1 MFVEALKEVVDNT
14 DGAVAGLLM
23 DVEGIPLETYIRE
36 GTTTP
41 FDIEVVGAEFSVI
54 VKSVQR
60 TVDSLEAGGA
70 KEVAVQADKV
80 TTLIRMLNA
89 DYFVALALEPAGNIG
104 KARYMLRVTAPKLME
119 ELAS

>member
-1 MFVEALKEVVDNT
+1 
-14 DGAVAGLLM
+14 M
-23 DVEGIPLETYIRE
+23 DFEGIPLERYVRQ
-36 GTTTP
+36 GAKVP

-80 TTLIRMLNA
+80 TTLIRVLNS
-89 DYFVALALEPAGNIG
+89 DYFVALAMEPSGNLG
-104 KARYMLRVTAPKLME
+104 KGRYMLRIAAPKLVA
-119 ELAS
+119 ELG

>member
-14 DGAVAGLLM
+14 DGAVACLLM
-23 DVEGIPLETYIRE
+23 DVEGIPLESYIRE
-36 GTTTP
+36 GSTAP

-70 KEVAVQADKV
+70 KELAVQADKV
-80 TTLIRMLNA
+80 ITIIRLLTA
-89 DYFVALALEPAGNIG
+89 EYFIAVALEPSGNIG
-104 KARYMLRVTAPKLME
+104 KGRYMMRVIAPKLVE
-119 ELAS
+119 ELS

>member
-14 DGAVAGLLM
+14 DGAVASLLM
-23 DVEGIPLETYIRE
+23 DVEGIPLERYIRE
-36 GTTTP
+36 GDDAP

-70 KEVAVQADKV
+70 KELAVQAEKV
-80 TTLIRMLNA
+80 TTLIRVLTT
-89 DYFVALALEPAGNIG
+89 DYFIALALDPAGNIG
-104 KARYMLRVTAPKLME
+104 KARYMMRIAAPKLIE
-119 ELAS
+119 ELS